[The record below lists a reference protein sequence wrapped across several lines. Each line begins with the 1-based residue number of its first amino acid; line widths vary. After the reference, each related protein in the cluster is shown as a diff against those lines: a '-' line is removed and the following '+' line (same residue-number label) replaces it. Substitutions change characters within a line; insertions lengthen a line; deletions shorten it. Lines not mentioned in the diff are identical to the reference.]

1 MSILTKDDIDKVSI
15 MYVGDK
21 NRDASSKL
29 RGFIFQD
36 YITISCLL
44 KEKVEYVCSEYL
56 EDVDVFYMDGGA
68 EFIQAKYYPNTLP
81 NKKEIITDLYYQYLR
96 LKMLQISLDARLRL
110 YIHGKPGIDKLTL
123 QNMKDY
129 VGLGDKLHETAT
141 YKNVEDTKKW
151 LRTNIH
157 SIAKKEE
164 QKKILFMHMAAEDSM
179 NDFIEQF
186 DILLQP
192 GIVEYKEKLME
203 ELAQKFPNLPGVS
216 EKENRKI
223 VLLGLAILYVQK
235 RYTLENPDFESL
247 RFKKSEF
254 ESYMTVD
261 TQQNPE
267 NIIVCYLVGI
277 TSETYGD
284 IVKDGSLLD
293 SQTKILNQI
302 YHNTI
307 RWIKDNTGTVE
318 GQYRLLN
325 TLSIEDESKVS
336 KYLDLQIEERRIII
350 AECKSSFMIFLQY
363 MWKIM
368 LNLCQ
373 DNNNPIDEEMLKPE
387 HYIDITIKEYVCFNF
402 PQDKYTNR
410 CVILPNPG
418 GNFSRIT
425 RKIAGR
431 MIKQALKPQKWF
443 YENNKKLN
451 GKNYYNYSTAD
462 VAELPTVADLGEDSF
477 YIKCMECIGIDAK
490 EWCNHEKCRDC
501 IFAVKCVKGDEKS

>member
-1 MSILTKDDIDKVSI
+1 
-15 MYVGDK
+15 
-21 NRDASSKL
+21 
-29 RGFIFQD
+29 
-36 YITISCLL
+36 
-44 KEKVEYVCSEYL
+44 
-56 EDVDVFYMDGGA
+56 
-68 EFIQAKYYPNTLP
+68 
-81 NKKEIITDLYYQYLR
+81 
-96 LKMLQISLDARLRL
+96 
-110 YIHGKPGIDKLTL
+110 
-123 QNMKDY
+123 
-129 VGLGDKLHETAT
+129 
-141 YKNVEDTKKW
+141 
-151 LRTNIH
+151 
-157 SIAKKEE
+157 
-164 QKKILFMHMAAEDSM
+164 
-179 NDFIEQF
+179 
-186 DILLQP
+186 
-192 GIVEYKEKLME
+192 
-203 ELAQKFPNLPGVS
+203 
-216 EKENRKI
+216 
-223 VLLGLAILYVQK
+223 
-235 RYTLENPDFESL
+235 
-247 RFKKSEF
+247 
-254 ESYMTVD
+254 MTVD

-431 MIKQALKPQKWF
+431 MIKQAL
-443 YENNKKLN
+443 NNKKLN

>member
-1 MSILTKDDIDKVSI
+1 
-15 MYVGDK
+15 MYEGDK

-44 KEKVEYVCSEYL
+44 KDKVEYVCSEYL
-56 EDVDVFYMDGGA
+56 EDVDVFYVDGGV
-68 EFIQAKYYPNTLP
+68 EVIQAKYYPNTSP
-81 NKKEIITDLYYQYLR
+81 NKKEIFTDLYYQYLR
-96 LKMLQISLDARLRL
+96 LKMLQISLDARLCL
-110 YIHGKPGIDKLTL
+110 YIHGNPGIDKLTL
-123 QNMKDY
+123 QHMKDY

-141 YKNVEDTKKW
+141 CKNVEDTKKW

-164 QKKILFMHMAAEDSM
+164 QKERLFMHMAAEDSM

-216 EKENRKI
+216 EKENRII
-223 VLLGLAILYVQK
+223 VLLGLALLYVQK

-247 RFKKSEF
+247 RFNKSDF
-254 ESYMTVD
+254 VSYMTGN
-261 TQQNPE
+261 TQHNPE
-267 NIIVCYLVGI
+267 NIIVSYLVGI
-277 TSETYGD
+277 SSETYGD
-284 IVKDGSLLD
+284 IVNDGCLLD
-293 SQTKILNQI
+293 LQTKILNQI

-307 RWIKDNTGTVE
+307 RWIEDNTGTVE

-368 LNLCQ
+368 LNLW
-373 DNNNPIDEEMLKPE
+373 NDENTQVDENSISPEMLKPDY
-387 HYIDITIKEYVCFNF
+387 YIDSTIKEYVCFNF

-410 CVILPNPG
+410 SVILPNPG

-425 RKIAGR
+425 RKIASR
-431 MIKQALKPQKWF
+431 MINQASRPQKWF
-443 YENNKKLN
+443 YENNKQLN
-451 GKNYYNYSTAD
+451 GKNYYTYSTAD
-462 VAELPTVADLGEDSF
+462 VAEKSTVADLGEDSF
-477 YIKCMECIGIDAK
+477 YIECMKCIGIDAK
-490 EWCNHEKCRDC
+490 EWCNYEKCRDC
-501 IFAVKCVKGDEKS
+501 IFAVKCVKGEEKS